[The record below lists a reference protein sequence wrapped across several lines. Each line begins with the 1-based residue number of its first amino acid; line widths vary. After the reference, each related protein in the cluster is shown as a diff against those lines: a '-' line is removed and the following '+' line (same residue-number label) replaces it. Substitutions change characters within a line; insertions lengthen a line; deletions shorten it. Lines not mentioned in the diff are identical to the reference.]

1 MSVETI
7 DEALEWF
14 TTPVEVTTTEVPN
27 QYDRNV
33 IDREIQLESDSIMLF
48 YYYTSS
54 KNTHYLQLV
63 RIEGGPPLRYGI
75 SVGMSVDELVSICG
89 RPDFRSEHEGE
100 DVVFYLASTTFN
112 VGFALSDGI
121 VSTIYLWYMV

>member
-1 MSVETI
+1 MSVDTI
-7 DEALEWF
+7 DEAVEWF

-33 IDREIQLESDSIMLF
+33 IDREIQLKSEGVILF

-63 RIEGGPPLRYGI
+63 RIEDGPPLRYGI
-75 SVGMSVDELVSICG
+75 SIGMSVDELVSICG

-112 VGFALSDGI
+112 VGFALSDGM